1 MDNYWY
7 EFWVTYYD
15 DMSESEKAD
24 HGIMYGTTM
33 ADISERLEDFYGKE
47 NVNEVQI
54 KLLATYENTPL
65 FFERDC
71 NPNTERHWKKEE
83 FEQFYD

>member
-15 DMSESEKAD
+15 DINKTDKVD

-33 ADISERLEDFYGKE
+33 ADVSERLEDFYGKE
-47 NVNEVQI
+47 NVEEVQI
-54 KLLATYENTPL
+54 KLVSTWENSPL
-65 FFERDC
+65 LFDRNCEANRA
-71 NPNTERHWKKEE
+71 RYWKKEE
-83 FEQFYD
+83 FERNYE